1 MFGAD
6 PVVGADLARVDW
18 AATPL
23 GDPARWPQSLRSAV
37 DLVLSSRFS
46 MWMAWGPEL
55 TFFCNGAYRRDTLGG
70 KYPWALGRPFREV
83 WAEVWDDARP
93 RIEHVLTEGEATWDE
108 ALLLW
113 LRRSGFPEE
122 TYHTF
127 SYSPLRDG
135 ADEVVG
141 VLCVVSEDTQR
152 VVAERRMATLRD
164 LGSAPGTVRTEEE
177 FLAFAAGQLARNPY
191 DLPFTLTY
199 LFEEDGGAR
208 LAASSGVP
216 AGHPAAPARV
226 GPDGPGPWPVAAAR
240 GGEAST
246 PLLAGGPFAELPC
259 GAWEEPP
266 RQARVVPLG
275 GPGEDGPSGFLV
287 AGLNRYRPLD
297 DAQLGFVDLVAG
309 RLAAGVA
316 SARSHEAQQRRAEQ
330 LAELDR
336 AKTAFFSNIS
346 HEFRTPLTLISG
358 PAEALR
364 QRLAD
369 AGPDAGAHADAGGPW
384 ADPDVREDVETVRR
398 NALRLERLVNTLLD
412 FSRIEAGRM
421 RARPEPVDLARLTAE
436 LASVFR
442 SAVQR
447 AGLAL
452 EVDCAPLGA
461 PVLVDPGLWEKVVFN
476 LLGNA
481 LKFTFEGAVR
491 VRVRERDGRAEVT
504 VADTG
509 VGVPAGELPHLFDR
523 FHRVEGGRA
532 RSHEGSG
539 IGLALV
545 KELVELHGGTVS
557 VESVPER
564 GTAFT
569 VGLPLAPGAVL
580 PAAPARRGPA
590 DGAESFLQEAAR
602 WEAADRPPATPAAPP
617 ALPATGA
624 TPAAEDGDGGPAHV
638 LVVDDNADMRAY
650 LARVLGGAGHRV
662 TAVGDAARA
671 LAAVRSAAPDLVISD
686 VMMPGTDGLQLVAA
700 LRADPRTAVL
710 PVLLLSARAG
720 RDDAIDGF
728 ESGADDYLVKP
739 FAAADLLARVRSALR
754 LARLRERHTRWS
766 EALVDSLQDAFFVC
780 DEEGAVVRINAAF
793 TDLLGYG
800 PEGLPYAPPHPWWAD
815 GEADP
820 DARRQSADALAGAL
834 AGDRGSATVP
844 AVHRDGHRVWAHST
858 FNRVPDPV
866 TGRTVTV
873 GTFRDV
879 TAEYYAVQRESALA
893 ALADCLARAAD
904 VEEALACALDEL
916 RGLWRARRVVAAR
929 FDPADADAP
938 PRLTVTGPSPAL
950 PPGAGRQ
957 LAELAA
963 GPALTPVAGPAG
975 TGVRLEHWAGPLVLA
990 VELGE
995 QRPFTGEDELLL
1007 TLLGGRLAQ
1016 GLARAH
1022 RIDQQ
1027 RETALALQHALLGP
1041 DRLPEGFAVRYEP
1054 ATPPLQVGGDWY
1066 DTVPL
1071 PDGRTGIIVG
1081 DCVGRGLAAA
1091 SVMGQLRSACRA
1103 LLLQDPSPARTL
1115 AALDA
1120 FAATVPGAV
1129 CTTVFCGVL
1138 DPATGELRH
1147 SSAGHPPGVLVQA
1160 GGGTVLLEGGRSLP
1174 LAVRTGRPRPE
1185 AVVVLPGRSTL
1196 LLYTDGLVE
1205 RRRGS
1210 LSEGIA
1216 AAARA
1221 VVSGAHLPTAELPD
1235 HVMGRMAPA
1244 DGYEDDVA
1252 VLLYRQPGRLE
1263 LSRPA
1268 RPEESA
1274 AVRSALRGWLA
1285 GCGVPAGAARA
1296 AAAVGG
1302 EAFAGALAAAPGGTL
1317 RLSATATADR
1327 LRVTVLPVGGGVPV
1341 VAEAALP
1348 A

>member
-1 MFGAD
+1 
-6 PVVGADLARVDW
+6 
-18 AATPL
+18 
-23 GDPARWPQSLRSAV
+23 
-37 DLVLSSRFS
+37 
-46 MWMAWGPEL
+46 MWLAWGPEL
-55 TFFCNGAYRRDTLGG
+55 TFLCNGAYRRDTLGG

-93 RIEHVLTEGEATWDE
+93 RIEHVLAEGEATWDE

-113 LRRSGFPEE
+113 LRRSGYTEE
-122 TYHTF
+122 SYHTF
-127 SYSPLRDG
+127 SYSPLRDE

-164 LGSAPGTVRTEEE
+164 LGSTPGTVRTEEE

-191 DLPFTLTY
+191 DLPFTLAY
-199 LFEEDGGAR
+199 LFEEGGGAR
-208 LAASSGVP
+208 LAASSGMP
-216 AGHPAAPARV
+216 AGHPAAPALT
-226 GPDGPGPWPVAAAR
+226 GPDGSGPWPVDAAR
-240 GGEAST
+240 RGGAST
-246 PLLAGGPFAELPC
+246 VPLADGPFADLPC
-259 GAWEEPP
+259 GAWQEPP
-266 RQARVVPLG
+266 REARVVPLG
-275 GPGEDGPSGFLV
+275 GEGGGGPSGFLV
-287 AGLNRYRPLD
+287 VGLNRYRPPD
-297 DAQLGFVDLVAG
+297 DAHLGFVDLVAD
-309 RLAAGVA
+309 RLAAGVS

-346 HEFRTPLTLISG
+346 HEFRTPLTLIAG

-369 AGPDAGAHADAGGPW
+369 AGPEAGGLA

-421 RARPEPVDLARLTAE
+421 RARPEPVDLARVTAG

-447 AGLAL
+447 AGLVL

-481 LKFTFEGAVR
+481 LKFTFEGTIR
-491 VRVRERDGRAEVT
+491 VRVRERDGRALVS

-509 VGVPAGELPHLFDR
+509 VGVPAAELPHLFDR

-545 KELVELHGGTVS
+545 KELVDLHGGTITADS
-557 VESVPER
+557 EPDR
-564 GTAFT
+564 GSTFT
-569 VGLPLAPGAVL
+569 VSLPLAPAAVL
-580 PAAPARRGPA
+580 PAAPADRAPEA
-590 DGAESFLQEAAR
+590 GAGAAAAEPFFQEAAR
-602 WEAADRPPATPAAPP
+602 WEPADAPDAGAAVQPA
-617 ALPATGA
+617 
-624 TPAAEDGDGGPAHV
+624 EGGAHV
-638 LVVDDNADMRAY
+638 LVVDDNADMRDY
-650 LARVLGGAGHRV
+650 LTRVLGGAGHRV
-662 TAVGDAARA
+662 TAVGDGDRA

-720 RDDAIDGF
+720 RDDALDGF

-739 FAAADLLARVRSALR
+739 FAAADLLARVRAALR
-754 LARLRERHTRWS
+754 LARLREQHTRWS
-766 EALVDSLQDAFFVC
+766 EGLVDSLQDAFFVC
-780 DEEGAVVRINAAF
+780 DEDGAIVQVNAAF
-793 TDLLGYG
+793 ADVLGYG
-800 PEGLPYAPPHPWWAD
+800 PEGLPYRPPHPWWAD
-815 GEADP
+815 GVGDP
-820 DARRQSADALAGAL
+820 DARQQSADALAGAMT
-834 AGDRGSATVP
+834 GDRSSATVP
-844 AVHRDGHRVWAHST
+844 AVHRDGHRIWTHST

-893 ALADCLARAAD
+893 ALADCLARAGDA
-904 VEEALACALDEL
+904 EEALARALEEL

-929 FDPADADAP
+929 FEHAGAA
-938 PRLTVTGPSPAL
+938 PRLTT
-950 PPGAGRQ
+950 AGDGSELSEEARRH
-957 LAELAA
+957 LAELAVS
-963 GPALTPVAGPAG
+963 PVLTPAAGPAG
-975 TGVRLEHWAGPLVLA
+975 TGVRMEHPGGPLVLA

-995 QRPFTGEDELLL
+995 HRPFTGEDELLL
-1007 TLLGGRLAQ
+1007 ALLGGRLAQ
-1016 GLARAH
+1016 GLARLR

-1027 RETALALQHALLGP
+1027 RETALALQRALLGP
-1041 DRLPEGFAVRYEP
+1041 DRLPADFAVRYEP
-1054 ATPPLQVGGDWY
+1054 ATPPLEVGGDWY

-1081 DCVGRGLAAA
+1081 DCVGRGLSAA

-1103 LLLQDPSPARTL
+1103 LLLQDQSPARTL

-1138 DPATGELRH
+1138 DPATGELRY
-1147 SSAGHPPGVLVQA
+1147 SSAGHPPGVLVR
-1160 GGGTVLLEGGRSLP
+1160 GDGGTVLLEGGRSLP

-1185 AVVVLPGRSTL
+1185 ARVVLPGRSTL

-1205 RRRGS
+1205 RRRAG

-1216 AAARA
+1216 AAADA
-1221 VVSGAHLPTAELPD
+1221 VVAGAHLPVTGLAD
-1235 HVMGRMAPA
+1235 HVTGLLRPA

-1252 VLLYRQPGRLE
+1252 VLLYRHPGRLE
-1263 LSRPA
+1263 LPLPA
-1268 RPEESA
+1268 RPEGLPAAREALSA
-1274 AVRSALRGWLA
+1274 WLA
-1285 GCGVPAGAARA
+1285 ECGVPEAAARSA
-1296 AAAVGG
+1296 AAAGG
-1302 EAFAGALAAAPGGTL
+1302 EAFAGALAGAPGGTL
-1317 RLSATATADR
+1317 RLSAAATADL
-1327 LRVTVLPVGGGVPV
+1327 LRVAVAPADGGEPVAV
-1341 VAEAALP
+1341 EAALP
-1348 A
+1348 G